1 MSAAS
6 RTGFTHSSLA
16 EALKHVVLIVGAVIV
31 LLPFYTMV
39 SYSLKSPGEIQRND
53 GGFMGAQE
61 LMVDARCVKLGEPNR
76 SDIESARDRFPTLD
90 DKAIEAELLRQVTK
104 ECSMAPVVF
113 NYTKAF
119 TEAPL
124 LRYLLNGVIVTASIF
139 FIQVLVALP
148 AAYGLAK
155 LRFWGR
161 EFVFGAVL
169 FCLLIPVHAIALPL
183 YIMLAKLGL
192 INTYAALIVPWTISV
207 FGIFLMRQFFKTVP
221 DDLIDAARMDGISEF
236 GIVWKVMLPTAVP
249 ALLAF
254 AIFSVVAHW
263 NDYFWPRIVV
273 TGDRDLFTPP
283 LGLREF
289 KSDADGSF
297 FGPMMATATVIVTP
311 LIVAFLLAQR
321 RFIEGITLSGMK

>member
-1 MSAAS
+1 MSAGGAVQGS
-6 RTGFTHSSLA
+6 GAPFS
-16 EALKHVVLIVGAVIV
+16 EALKHAVLILGALIVI
-31 LLPFYTMV
+31 LPFYVMV
-39 SYSLKSPGEIQRND
+39 TSSFKSAHEIETSS
-53 GGFMGAQE
+53 GGVFGSQE
-61 LMVDARCVKLGEPNR
+61 QFVDEYCVKLGNE
-76 SDIESARDRFPTLD
+76 RDD
-90 DKAIEAELLRQVTK
+90 CLRT
-104 ECSMAPVVF
+104 PIVF
-113 NYTKAF
+113 NYTEAF
-119 TEAPL
+119 KQAPL

-139 FIQVLVALP
+139 LIQVAVALP
-148 AAYGLAK
+148 CAYALAK

-161 EFVFGAVL
+161 EVVFGLVL

-183 YIMLAKLGL
+183 YIMLAKAGL
-192 INTYAALIVPWTISV
+192 TNSYAALVIPWTISV

-221 DDLIDAARMDGISEF
+221 DDLIDAARMDGMSEF

-263 NDYFWPRIVV
+263 NDYFWPRVV
-273 TGDRDLFTPP
+273 ITGNRDLYTPP

-289 KSDADGSF
+289 SGGADGSMW
-297 FGPMMATATVIVTP
+297 GPMMATATIIVLP

>member
-1 MSAAS
+1 M
-6 RTGFTHSSLA
+6 THRFSTA
-16 EALKHVVLIVGAVIV
+16 ETMKHMVLLLGALIVIA
-31 LLPFYTMV
+31 PFYVMV
-39 SYSLKSPGEIQRND
+39 SYSLKSPAEISQNI
-53 GGFMGAQE
+53 GGFFGSQAP
-61 LMVDARCVKLGEPNR
+61 MVDERCMKLSDPNR
-76 SDIESARDRFPTLD
+76 DQVVSARSRFPRQD
-90 DKAIEAELLRQVTK
+90 DDSIRQALVAEVRESCTTTPAL
-104 ECSMAPVVF
+104 F
-113 NYTKAF
+113 NYTRAF
-119 TEAPL
+119 TDAPL

-139 FIQVLVALP
+139 LIQILVALP
-148 AAYGLAK
+148 CAYALAK

-161 EFVFGAVL
+161 ETVFAMVL

-183 YIMLAKLGL
+183 YIMLAKVGL
-192 INTYAALIVPWTISV
+192 TNTYAALIIPWTISV

-221 DDLIDAARMDGISEF
+221 DDLIDAARMDGMVEF
-236 GIVWKVMLPTAVP
+236 AIVWRVMLPTAIP

-263 NDYFWPRIVV
+263 NDYFWPRGVI

-289 KSDADGSF
+289 KSDADGSL

-311 LIVAFLLAQR
+311 LILAFLIAQR